1 MTSSLFRLLGPITL
15 LALGACA
22 SPLRIKV
29 PVLRFESP
37 ELEGPAKESFNFA
50 GGVQSYNEAELSP
63 DMNTTRVHDV
73 PVTTRQ
79 GFLGQESDDLSDVFD
94 FSYLFLRLGYSLP
107 IPLEIT
113 WRFPDRLG
121 LKFQFLGPRAS
132 DAKSGSFSAALTA
145 SYGKRGLDS
154 TSGSDEALTSFA
166 SYSFSRELID
176 TALVLGLRFS
186 DDWMVYGGP
195 FYFTSPYSVTQNT
208 TTSLSSQ
215 TVEGE
220 VTSVGGN
227 LGLQWRSADSFMLRL
242 EVAANTLKAHRHQQ
256 SYVHGGLALSKS
268 F

>member
-1 MTSSLFRLLGPITL
+1 MCFSFSRLVCLVALGL
-15 LALGACA
+15 LGACA
-22 SPLRIKV
+22 SPLRIKI
-29 PVLRFESP
+29 PVMRFESP
-37 ELEGPAKESFNFA
+37 ELEGAAEKSFNFA

-73 PVTTRQ
+73 AVTTRQ
-79 GFLGQESDDLSDVFD
+79 GFIGQESDDVTDVFD

-154 TSGSDEALTSFA
+154 TSGSDDSLTSFA

-195 FYFTSPYSVTQNT
+195 FYFTSPYTVTQNT
-208 TTSLSSQ
+208 TTSLESR
-215 TVEGE
+215 TVEGQVE
-220 VTSVGGN
+220 SVGGN

-242 EVAANTLKAHRHQQ
+242 EVAANSLKAHRHEQN
-256 SYVHGGLALSKS
+256 YVHAGLALSKS

>member
-1 MTSSLFRLLGPITL
+1 MTSYRFVGLITL
-15 LALGACA
+15 LLLGACA

-29 PVLRFESP
+29 PVMRFESP
-37 ELEGPAKESFNFA
+37 ELEGPEKQNFNFA
-50 GGVQSYNEAELSP
+50 AGVQSYNEAELSP

-79 GFLGQESDDLSDVFD
+79 GFVGQESDDLTDVFD

-121 LKFQFLGPRAS
+121 LKFQFLGPRA
-132 DAKSGSFSAALTA
+132 DEAKSGSFSAAVTA

-154 TSGSDEALTSFA
+154 STGSDDSITSFA

-195 FYFTSPYSVTQNT
+195 FYFTSPYTVTQNT
-208 TTSLSSQ
+208 TTSLESR
-215 TVEGE
+215 TVKGS
-220 VTSVGGN
+220 VDSVGGN
-227 LGLQWRSADSFMLRL
+227 LGLQWRKADSFMLRL